1 MSESQDGPAELPEPS
16 GEGRITVVGTAH
28 VSQESI
34 DEVEATIDE
43 ERPDVVAVELDDS
56 RYRQLKG
63 KEPDDLAAG
72 DLLHGNT
79 VFQFLAYW
87 ILSYVQTRM
96 GKKFDI
102 SPGAEM
108 LAAIERAESLGL
120 GVSLVDRDIQTTVQ
134 RFWARL
140 STREKFV
147 MLGGLM
153 AGMGPPL
160 QVGMWLGIA
169 LGAFFVVPAEILVGP
184 LLLPSGAWLSTPVP
198 IVGGFGGIL
207 ISLADGAII
216 VMAIGLLV
224 GIPLSFL
231 FKRFQTAEETE
242 EFDPAD
248 LTDADVVTA
257 VMEEFRRFSPGGA
270 EALIDERDAFIAH
283 RLVSLREAGYDVVA
297 VVGAGHRAGIER
309 YLENPETL
317 PPMESLVG
325 QQSSSRF
332 SLYRLFGY
340 AITLG
345 FLAFFVLLALAGV
358 ENALLLRLFGA
369 WFLVNGIIAG
379 GLALLAGAHL
389 TSALV
394 GGGVA
399 WMTSVNPLLAPGWFA
414 GYVELRYLQVNVSD
428 ISRLNEILDDEESPM
443 ADILARLREVPLF
456 RLILIVAL
464 TNLGSMIASMLF
476 LTTVLPIFASDFTC
490 QTTTM
495 FGPIDGMGCAL
506 IEGARNGA
514 DILRGFLPV

>member
-1 MSESQDGPAELPEPS
+1 MTEPQDGTPDLPEPS
-16 GEGRITVVGTAH
+16 GSGRVRVVGTAH
-28 VSQESI
+28 VSHESV
-34 DEVEATIDE
+34 DEVESTIEE
-43 ERPDVVAVELDDS
+43 ERPDVVAVELDEG

-63 KEPDDLAAG
+63 EEPDDLDAD

-108 LAAIERAESLGL
+108 LAAVEKAESLGL
-120 GVSLVDRDIQTTVQ
+120 GVSLVDRDIQTTIQ
-134 RFWARL
+134 RFWTRL
-140 STREKFV
+140 SAREKLV

-153 AGMGPPL
+153 AGMGPPI
-160 QVGMWLGIA
+160 QVGMWVGIA
-169 LGAFFVVPAEILVGP
+169 VGAFVTLPAEILMGP
-184 LLLPSGAWLSTPVP
+184 LLLPTGPWLDATLPL
-198 IVGGFGGIL
+198 VGGLGGIA
-207 ISLADGAII
+207 ITLADAAVI
-216 VMAIGLLV
+216 VLGIALLIGV
-224 GIPLSFL
+224 PLAFL
-231 FKRFQTAEETE
+231 FTRFEGEEAE

-283 RLVSLREAGYDVVA
+283 RLVALREAGYDVVA
-297 VVGAGHRAGIER
+297 VVGAGHREGIER

-332 SLYRLFGY
+332 SLYKIVGY
-340 AITLG
+340 LITLG

-358 ENALLLRLFGA
+358 ENALLLRLFAA

-379 GLALLAGAHL
+379 ALALLAGAHF

-428 ISRLNEILDDEESPM
+428 IGRLNEILDDETAPLG
-443 ADILARLREVPLF
+443 DIFARLREVDLF

-490 QTTTM
+490 QTTTF
-495 FGPIDGMGCAL
+495 FGPMDGMGCAL

-514 DILRGFLPV
+514 DILWSLLP